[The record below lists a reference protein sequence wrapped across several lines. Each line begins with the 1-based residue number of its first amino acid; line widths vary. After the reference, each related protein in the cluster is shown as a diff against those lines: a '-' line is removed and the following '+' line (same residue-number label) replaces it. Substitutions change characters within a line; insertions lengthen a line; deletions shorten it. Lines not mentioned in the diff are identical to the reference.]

1 MEEVLFDEEE
11 ITPRTIVDNL
21 QCFFIGALG
30 VMISSII
37 ISWLMW
43 GPQMREIY
51 KNIALSEYSFT
62 LDGERVDS
70 DSVDL
75 DKYNVQVNTDTKEV
89 LLEEK

>member
-30 VMISSII
+30 IMISSII
-37 ISWLMW
+37 MNWLMW
-43 GPQMREIY
+43 SPQMREIY
-51 KNIALSEYSFT
+51 KNAVTSEYSLT
-62 LDGERVDS
+62 LDGKRVNS
-70 DSVDL
+70 DSIDL
-75 DKYNVQVNTDTKEV
+75 GEYNIQVNTNTKEV

>member
-37 ISWLMW
+37 MSWLMC

-51 KNIALSEYSFT
+51 KNIVMSEYSLT
-62 LDGERVDS
+62 LDGERIDS
-70 DSVDL
+70 NSVDL

>member
-11 ITPRTIVDNL
+11 ITPRTIIDNL
-21 QCFFIGALG
+21 QCFFIGVLG
-30 VMISSII
+30 IMISSII
-37 ISWLMW
+37 MSWLMW

-51 KNIALSEYSFT
+51 KNVVMSEYSLT
-62 LDGERVDS
+62 LDGERIDS
-70 DSVDL
+70 NSVDL

>member
-30 VMISSII
+30 IMISSII
-37 ISWLMW
+37 MSWLMW

-51 KNIALSEYSFT
+51 KNAVMSEYSLT
-62 LDGERVDS
+62 LDGERIDS
-70 DSVDL
+70 NSVDL

-89 LLEEK
+89 LLEAK

>member
-30 VMISSII
+30 IMISSII
-37 ISWLMW
+37 MSWLMW
-43 GPQMREIY
+43 GPQMREMY
-51 KNIALSEYSFT
+51 KNIVLSEYSFT

-70 DSVDL
+70 NSVDL
-75 DKYNVQVNTDTKEV
+75 DEYNVQVNTDTKEV
-89 LLEEK
+89 LLEAK

>member
-11 ITPRTIVDNL
+11 ITPRTIIDNL

-30 VMISSII
+30 IMISSII
-37 ISWLMW
+37 MSWLMW

-51 KNIALSEYSFT
+51 KNVVMSEYSLT
-62 LDGERVDS
+62 LDGERIDS
-70 DSVDL
+70 NSVDL